1 VHIGSKW
8 ATTRRALS
16 RRGARDPEPSDV
28 VADRRQFLATVFG
41 VSALLT
47 VFTVGQTVR
56 PLARLALLAPRR
68 PDVGP
73 QGFPVNR
80 TAAAAGVTAAA
91 TDPGYRLIV
100 EGRVRRRLELTLD
113 GLNALEQH
121 DATLPIACVDG
132 WSASKTWSGVP
143 VRDLLQMAGAPD
155 GAQVTVHSLQRR
167 RAYRSSE
174 LDVEQAAASDTLLAL
189 RVGGEPLHLDHGYPL
204 RLIAPNR
211 PGVMQTKWV
220 TRLVVT

>member
-1 VHIGSKW
+1 
-8 ATTRRALS
+8 
-16 RRGARDPEPSDV
+16 
-28 VADRRQFLATVFG
+28 
-41 VSALLT
+41 
-47 VFTVGQTVR
+47 
-56 PLARLALLAPRR
+56 
-68 PDVGP
+68 
-73 QGFPVNR
+73 
-80 TAAAAGVTAAA
+80 
-91 TDPGYRLIV
+91 
-100 EGRVRRRLELTLD
+100 
-113 GLNALEQH
+113 
-121 DATLPIACVDG
+121 
-132 WSASKTWSGVP
+132 
-143 VRDLLQMAGAPD
+143 MAGAPD